1 MDREGSVLRP
11 RHEWE
16 TPAFE
21 EMRVSAEAA
30 AYMGIWDF
38 GGD

>member
-1 MDREGSVLRP
+1 MD

-16 TPAFE
+16 TPSCE
-21 EMRVSAEAA
+21 EVRVSAEAA

>member
-1 MDREGSVLRP
+1 MDRQ
-11 RHEWE
+11 EWE
-16 TPAFE
+16 TPAAE
-21 EMRVSAEAA
+21 ELRVSAEAA

>member
-1 MDREGSVLRP
+1 MDRAK
-11 RHEWE
+11 WE

-21 EMRVSAEAA
+21 EIRVSAEAA